1 MISIDW
7 IIRLTEFETLNYN
20 VKVAFI
26 CIKTDMRDCELE
38 FVRVPRDSL
47 KNL

>member
-26 CIKTDMRDCELE
+26 CIKTDMRDCE